1 MKRYLLPALLALA
14 LSACGGGAPGDT
26 AAIADEP
33 ATDETPSTAD
43 RALDEL
49 ERRYDDLQQR
59 FDDLTGD
66 ELDAP
71 VEWAADDLE
80 NIGDWEYRV
89 VEVDRLSAEEL
100 EAALNELGNERWEVI
115 WIDDTLSG
123 RTIILKR
130 PSISLLSK
138 LPLSAL
144 GRLLLRDS
152 GGQ

>member
-1 MKRYLLPALLALA
+1 MKRYLLLTITAFTFAG
-14 LSACGGGAPGDT
+14 CGGGGPGDT
-26 AAIADEP
+26 AANADDP
-33 ATDETPSTAD
+33 ATDEAPSTAD

-71 VEWAADDLE
+71 VEWAAEDLE

-115 WIDDTLSG
+115 WIDDSLSG

-144 GRLLLRDS
+144 GRRLLRDS